1 MANGVSKDPL
11 ARLAERAA
19 VTTPETERALQAAI
33 KETVHKLGGDTLRR
47 ALHGDWLNEPLHVI
61 LTDVPVGSWTGTI
74 AFDSVAA
81 VAETM
86 GAGSAGAATAMNV
99 AADATL
105 WLGLLGAVGAAVT
118 GMNDWSEIEKPAAR
132 KIGLVHAVLNMTA
145 TGLYAASAIARLRK
159 ARGTGRA
166 LGAAGYALVSV
177 SAHLGG
183 NMIYEH
189 GIGVLKPGENEVT
202 EAMRG

>member
-1 MANGVSKDPL
+1 MAELVSKDPL
-11 ARLAERAA
+11 ARLAERVA
-19 VTTPETERALQAAI
+19 VTSPETERTLQAAI
-33 KETVHKLGGDTLRR
+33 KEAVHALGGNTLRR
-47 ALHGDWLNEPLHVI
+47 VLHGDWLNEPLHVV
-61 LTDVPVGSWTGTI
+61 LTDVPVGSWTATI

-81 VAETM
+81 VTETM
-86 GAGSAGAATAMNV
+86 GANAAGAVTAMNT

-132 KIGLVHAVLNMTA
+132 KVGLVHAALNIAA
-145 TGLYAASAIARLRK
+145 TGFYAASAVARLRK
-159 ARGTGRA
+159 ARRTGRI
-166 LGAAGYALVSV
+166 LGAAGYALVSM

-189 GIGVLKPGENEVT
+189 GIGVMTQSDAAVT
-202 EAMRG
+202 EAIHG

>member
-1 MANGVSKDPL
+1 MAELVSKDPL
-11 ARLAERAA
+11 GRLAERIA
-19 VTTPETERALQAAI
+19 VTTPETERALQAVV
-33 KETVHKLGGDTLRR
+33 KETVRTLGGNTLRR

-61 LTDVPVGSWTGTI
+61 LTDVPVGSWTATI
-74 AFDSVAA
+74 AFDSVSA

-86 GAGSAGAATAMNV
+86 GADAAGAVEAMNV

-105 WLGLLGAVGAAVT
+105 WLGLLGAVGAAIT

-132 KIGLVHAVLNMTA
+132 KIGLVHAALNIAA
-145 TGLYAASAIARLRK
+145 TGLYVGSAVARLSK
-159 ARGTGRA
+159 NRGTGRA
-166 LGAAGYALVSV
+166 LGAAAYALVSM

-189 GIGVLKPGENEVT
+189 GIGVMTQRDEAIT
-202 EAMRG
+202 EAMHG

>member
-1 MANGVSKDPL
+1 MAELVSKDPL
-11 ARLAERAA
+11 ARLAERVA
-19 VTTPETERALQAAI
+19 VTSSATERSLQTI
-33 KETVHKLGGDTLRR
+33 VKETVHKVGGNTLRR
-47 ALHGDWLNEPLHVI
+47 ALHGDWLNEPLHVVM
-61 LTDVPVGSWTGTI
+61 TDVPVGSWTATI

-86 GAGSAGAATAMNV
+86 GSDATGAVQAMNV

-132 KIGLVHAVLNMTA
+132 KIGLVHAVLNIAA
-145 TGLYAASAIARLRK
+145 TGLYAGSAIARLSK

-166 LGAAGYALVSV
+166 LGAAGYALVSA

-189 GIGVLKPGENEVT
+189 GIGVMTKSGEAVT
-202 EAMRG
+202 EAMHG